1 MSALD
6 KLDWNEVRD
15 QYENRVEIH
24 RQLLGFYQ
32 NDKVGPFVDL
42 LLGISNPTGNYS
54 ADEHKLGPQI
64 IAGNNNAREQ
74 VVALAR
80 KFIASTTATTIP
92 ELIRNAAI
100 RYLKIGVGS
109 EASCM
114 VNPNVCW
121 VANTRT
127 IWTHLVIKHADSFA
141 RADEELQLY
150 RSQDDTSEMAY
161 KIWAGIHRELAASVT
176 RIAEEGERLAKAASV
191 LPGSIKYLWADAIA
205 NALYASY
212 YD

>member
-6 KLDWNEVRD
+6 KLDWNEVRS
-15 QYENRVEIH
+15 QYDNRIRIH
-24 RQLLGFYQ
+24 RQLLKLYQ
-32 NDKVGPFVDL
+32 NNNLSQFVDL
-42 LLGISNPTGNYS
+42 LLGVSNPAGNYS

-64 IAGNNNAREQ
+64 IANNSNAKDQ
-74 VVALAR
+74 VVTLAR
-80 KFIASTTATTIP
+80 KFIDLTTARTVP

-114 VNPNVCW
+114 VNPKICW

-127 IWTHLVIKHADSFA
+127 IWTHLVIKHADNFA
-141 RADEELQLY
+141 KANEELRLY

-161 KIWAGIHRELAASVT
+161 RIWAEIHRELAASMT
-176 RIAEEGERLAKAASV
+176 RIAEEGERLARAASV
-191 LPGSIKYLWADAIA
+191 APGSIKYLWADAIA

-212 YD
+212 YE

>member
-1 MSALD
+1 MSALE
-6 KLDWNEVRD
+6 KLDWNEVRS
-15 QYENRVEIH
+15 QYDDRVRIH
-24 RQLLGFYQ
+24 RQLLRLYRNNNVSQ
-32 NDKVGPFVDL
+32 FVDL
-42 LLGISNPTGNYS
+42 LLGISNAAGNYS

-64 IAGNNNAREQ
+64 IAGNRNARDQ
-74 VVALAR
+74 VVELAR
-80 KFIASTTATTIP
+80 KFVDLTNARAVP
-92 ELIRNAAI
+92 DLIRNAAI

-114 VNPNVCW
+114 VNPRICW

-141 RADEELQLY
+141 KADEELGLY

-161 KIWAGIHRELAASVT
+161 RIWAEIHRELAASMT
-176 RIAEEGERLAKAASV
+176 RIAEEGERLARAASV
-191 LPGSIKYLWADAIA
+191 EPGPIKYLWADAIA